1 MIKVLLSGCGRMG
14 GRITALSTLTEDI
27 RIVGGLDRP
36 EHPLM
41 GEDLGESFHVGNIGA
56 RMWPAKEIIG
66 VISSTSPDVL
76 VDFTNAEAS
85 SSNVVKA
92 AGEGVGI
99 VMGTTGHDPKQMEAI
114 RSAIEAGRVPAVIAP
129 NMSAGIN
136 VLLEACDL
144 VARMLPGF
152 DVEVFEIHHNQKVD
166 APSGTALKLAGQV
179 AESLGRDPGSSLVTG
194 RSGSGKRGDEEIG
207 VASLRAGDIV
217 GDHTVIFAGTGER
230 LELTHRTH
238 SRDALA
244 SGALAAIRFVS
255 RASPGIHT
263 MKDVLLAGAGV

>member
-1 MIKVLLSGCGRMG
+1 MIKVLLSGCGKMG
-14 GRITALSTLTEDI
+14 GRITALSSLSEDI
-27 RIVGGLDRP
+27 RVVGGLDRP
-36 EHPLM
+36 GHPLM
-41 GEDLGESFHVGNIGA
+41 GEDLGEVFHVGKIDA
-56 RMWPAKEIIG
+56 KMWPADEIVE

-85 SSNVVKA
+85 SSNVVRA

-99 VMGTTGHDPKQMEAI
+99 VMGTTGHDHKQIESI
-114 RSAIEAGRVPAVIAP
+114 RSSIEASGVPAVIAP
-129 NMSAGIN
+129 NMSAGVN

-152 DVEVFEIHHNQKVD
+152 DVEVVEIHHNQKLD
-166 APSGTALKLAGQV
+166 SPSGTALKLAGQV
-179 AESLGRDPGSSLVTG
+179 AESLGRDLDSSLVTG
-194 RSGSGKRGDEEIG
+194 RSGTGKRGDKEIG

-217 GDHTVIFAGTGER
+217 GDHTVMFAGTGER

-244 SGALAAIRFVS
+244 SGALSAIRFVS
-255 RASPGIHT
+255 RASPGIYT
-263 MKDVLLAGAGV
+263 MKDVLLASTGG